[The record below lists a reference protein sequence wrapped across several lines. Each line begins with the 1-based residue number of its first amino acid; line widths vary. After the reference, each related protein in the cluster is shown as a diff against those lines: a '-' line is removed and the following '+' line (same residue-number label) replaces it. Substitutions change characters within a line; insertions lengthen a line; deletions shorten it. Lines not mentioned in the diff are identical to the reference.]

1 MALGDHH
8 VIAQKDGSWDVARL
22 VQLYVPLGIMARDV
36 TERWM
41 KESAETRP
49 LTDGSG
55 EVLRA

>member
-22 VQLYVPLGIMARDV
+22 VPLCVLLGMMARDV
-36 TERWM
+36 AERWM

-49 LTDGSG
+49 PTDGSG